1 MSQNRPKK
9 APETKDDKN
18 PMSADAFRHWRKR
31 LGLKQKDA
39 ADLLGLKKR
48 MIQYYETGSRDGKHV
63 SIPQSIRLAC
73 YALEAGVGDYDGEK
87 VLTTATFTLSGPV
100 LTDVKDEV
108 EVARVEAVASTP
120 ALNKAMAL
128 QKAAD
133 PSTDRG
139 TTTGAGAMLIQP
151 LKGHK

>member
-1 MSQNRPKK
+1 
-9 APETKDDKN
+9 
-18 PMSADAFRHWRKR
+18 MSAEAFRHWRKR

-87 VLTTATFTLSGPV
+87 VLTTVTFTLSGPV
-100 LTDVKDEV
+100 LADVKDEV

-128 QKAAD
+128 QKASK
-133 PSTDRG
+133 PSSDRG
-139 TTTGAGAMLIQP
+139 PATGAGAMLIQP
-151 LKGHK
+151 DKVHK